1 MCRVALAV
9 LVLLVGPSIAF
20 RPLSMAVLARMRSN
34 PGVGSDYGVRTAH
47 RGTSAAS
54 TSSTSLFAAA
64 SESAPAPAAVES
76 PYERCERYSEL
87 LKGPRWGGPV
97 LGPVLRYL
105 NMGMC
110 CLISPYA

>member
-1 MCRVALAV
+1 MRRVALAV
-9 LVLLVGPSIAF
+9 LMLLVGPSIAF
-20 RPLSMAVLARMRSN
+20 RPLSMAVSARMRSN
-34 PGVGSDYGVRTAH
+34 SDVGSDYGVRTAR
-47 RGTSAAS
+47 RGTIAAS

-64 SESAPAPAAVES
+64 SESSPAPAAVES

-110 CLISPYA
+110 CTS